1 MIISGANMELSLVI
15 LLAVFLLIAVRQVG
29 RFRFRIWQVM
39 CAGAV
44 AVLITG
50 QISLPDAARAVNI
63 DVIVFLLGMFIVGE
77 ALSESGYLV
86 TISKRLVSC
95 CSNSWQ
101 FITLFIFSM
110 AFLSA
115 FLMND
120 TIAII
125 GTPLALYLGHRLGLN
140 IKMLLLSLCFAIT
153 TGSVLSPIGNPQ
165 NLLVATECGYANPFG
180 TFFLYLGVPTIIS
193 LVVLVLFIRLFYLHD
208 PGQKLCVTEELQP
221 ADPGLVR
228 VLKLSFTL
236 IISCIIL
243 QALLTLHPFGIVYTL
258 PLPAIAIAGAAPIIL
273 FSGRRVEIIRNI
285 DWPTLVFF
293 ISMFVLMAAVFA
305 TGFFQSAVPAS
316 ATSSV
321 FLLFSTSLLISQL
334 ISNVPFVALF
344 IPQFQQAGMSVNE
357 ALALAAG
364 STLAGN
370 LTILGAASNIIVIQN
385 AERQGE
391 TITFIEFIRFG
402 IPFTL
407 VTGVIFVTWLMLV

>member
-1 MIISGANMELSLVI
+1 MELSLVI

-63 DVIVFLLGMFIVGE
+63 DVMVFLFGMFIVGE
-77 ALSESGYLV
+77 ALSESGYLF

-95 CSNSWQ
+95 CSNSWH

-125 GTPLALYLGHRLGLN
+125 GTPLALYLGNRLGLS
-140 IKMLLLSLCFAIT
+140 IKVLLLSLCFAIT

-180 TFFLYLGVPTIIS
+180 TFFFYLGIPTIIS

-208 PGQKLCVTEELQP
+208 AGVKLCITEEEIQP
-221 ADPGLVR
+221 ADPGLLR
-228 VLKLSFTL
+228 ILKIALTL
-236 IISCIIL
+236 IVCCIIL
-243 QALLTLHPFGIVYTL
+243 QALLTLHPFGVEYSI
-258 PLPAIAIAGAAPIIL
+258 PLPVIAIAGAAPVIL
-273 FSGRRVEIIRNI
+273 FSGRRMEIVRKI

-293 ISMFVLMAAVFA
+293 LSMFVLMAAVFA
-305 TGFFQSAVPAS
+305 TGFFQDAVPAA

-321 FLLFSTSLLISQL
+321 FLLFSTSLLISQF

-344 IPQFQQAGMSVNE
+344 IPLFQQAGMSVNE
-357 ALALAAG
+357 TMALAAG

-391 TITFIEFIRFG
+391 TITFMEFMRLG
-402 IPFTL
+402 VPFTI
-407 VTGVIFVTWLMLV
+407 VTGAIFITWLTFV

>member
-1 MIISGANMELSLVI
+1 MELALVI

-50 QISLPDAARAVNI
+50 QISLPDAARSVNI
-63 DVIVFLLGMFIVGE
+63 DVMVFLFGMFVVGE
-77 ALSESGYLV
+77 ALSESGYLF

-125 GTPLALYLGHRLGLN
+125 GTPLALYLGQRLGLS

-165 NLLVATECGYANPFG
+165 NLLIATESGYANPFG
-180 TFFLYLGVPTIIS
+180 TFFFYLGIPTIIS
-193 LVVLVLFIRLFYLHD
+193 LVILVLFIRLFYLRD
-208 PGQKLCVTEELQP
+208 TGEKLCITEELQP
-221 ADPGLVR
+221 ADPGLAR
-228 VLKLSFTL
+228 VLKISLTL
-236 IISCIIL
+236 IVSCIIL
-243 QALLTLHPFGIVYTL
+243 QALLTLHPFGLSYTL
-258 PLPAIAIAGAAPIIL
+258 PLPVIAVAGAAPIIL
-273 FSGRRVEIIRNI
+273 FSSRRVEIIRNI

-293 ISMFVLMAAVFA
+293 ISMFVLMAAVFS
-305 TGFFQSAVPAS
+305 TGFFQAAVPA
-316 ATSSV
+316 AAESSV
-321 FLLFSTSLLISQL
+321 FFIYWTSLIVSQF

-344 IPQFQQAGMSVNE
+344 NPLLQLAGMSVNE
-357 ALALAAG
+357 TMALVAG

-370 LTILGAASNIIVIQN
+370 LTILGAASNVIVIQN

-391 TITFIEFIRFG
+391 TITFMEFLKLG

-407 VTGVIFVTWLMLV
+407 VTGVIFVTWLTFV